1 MASTLNKFFRTA
13 KIITGLVRGE
23 NSHLRKLVHSN
34 ESYPGL
40 NKESTPMRVF
50 YPKDSTEHTVII
62 YPGASP
68 SAEEHPTMNLL
79 AKVLS
84 NAGYFVFLPRIP
96 PLKKLIISPEII
108 SWMGHFF
115 QWVQTRENVHKNKI
129 IVIGISFGGAMVL
142 KASLRN
148 EFQKHP
154 PKSMLV
160 FGTHY
165 DIETA
170 LRFLLVGKLVVNGHE
185 RIVQAD
191 EWGLIVLFHNYLS
204 GVDVGYDTTTV
215 QKILKLSVKEDSEGI
230 ENELENI
237 SGREK
242 KLIIQIL
249 AGKIN
254 EEIERITALF
264 WEEYKN
270 EFKNISPKYWCDQI
284 TQKVFVMHGVNDTM
298 APFTESIKLADGL
311 ADSRL
316 LISYMYEHREIATH
330 RGIFFQIKELLK
342 IFFFLF
348 EFIQYNER

>member
-1 MASTLNKFFRTA
+1 MTSKLNKYIRVFQM
-13 KIITGLVRGE
+13 ITGLVQE
-23 NSHLRKLVHSN
+23 NKSHLKKLVHSN

-40 NKESTPMRVF
+40 NSENTPMRVF
-50 YPKDSTEHTVII
+50 YPKNPINHTLILF
-62 YPGASP
+62 PGASP
-68 SAEEHPTMNLL
+68 SAEKHPKMNLL
-79 AKVLS
+79 AKVFA
-84 NAGYFVFLPRIP
+84 NAGYLVFLPRIP
-96 PLKKLIISPEII
+96 PLKELIISLEII
-108 SWMGHFF
+108 DWMGHFF
-115 QWVQTRENVHKNKI
+115 QWLQARENVLEDRI
-129 IVIGISFGGAMVL
+129 VVIGISFGGAMVL

-170 LRFLLVGKLVVNGHE
+170 LRFLLAGKLGVNGHE

-204 GVDVGYDTTTV
+204 RVDVGYDTTTV
-215 QKILKLSVKEDSEGI
+215 QKILKLSMKEDSEGI

-264 WEEYKN
+264 WEECKN

-298 APFTESIKLADGL
+298 APFTESVKLADGL
-311 ADSRL
+311 TDSRL
-316 LISYMYEHREIATH
+316 LISYMYEHREIATQ

>member
-13 KIITGLVRGE
+13 KIITRLVRGE

-50 YPKDSTEHTVII
+50 YPKDSIEHTVII

>member
-50 YPKDSTEHTVII
+50 YPKNSTEHTVII

-84 NAGYFVFLPRIP
+84 NAGYLVFLPRIP
-96 PLKKLIISPEII
+96 PLKKLIISSEII

-115 QWVQTRENVHKNKI
+115 QWVQTRENVHKDKI

-154 PKSMLV
+154 PKSMLAY
-160 FGTHY
+160 GTY
-165 DIETA
+165 FDVETA
-170 LRFLLVGKLVVNGHE
+170 LRFLLTGKLEVNGVE

-204 GVDVGYDTTTV
+204 RVDVGYDTITT
-215 QKILKLSVKEDSEGI
+215 QKILKLCVQEDQEGI
-230 ENELENI
+230 NTELEKI
-237 SGREK
+237 SEK
-242 KLIIQIL
+242 EKELITHIL
-249 AGKIN
+249 KGEISS
-254 EEIERITALF
+254 EIERIIDLF
-264 WEEYKN
+264 WKN
-270 EFKNISPKYWCDQI
+270 LQDEFISISPKYWCDQVV
-284 TQKVFVMHGVNDTM
+284 QKVFVIHGANDAM
-298 APFTESIKLADGL
+298 SPYTESIKLADSL

-316 LISYMYEHREIATH
+316 LISYMYEHGERATH

-348 EFIQYNER
+348 EFIQHNER

>member
-1 MASTLNKFFRTA
+1 MASTLNNFFRTA

-23 NSHLRKLVHSN
+23 NLHLKKLVHSN

>member
-23 NSHLRKLVHSN
+23 NSHLKKLVHSN

>member
-13 KIITGLVRGE
+13 KIIPGLVRGE

-84 NAGYFVFLPRIP
+84 NAGYLVFLPRIP

-316 LISYMYEHREIATH
+316 LISYMYEHGERATH